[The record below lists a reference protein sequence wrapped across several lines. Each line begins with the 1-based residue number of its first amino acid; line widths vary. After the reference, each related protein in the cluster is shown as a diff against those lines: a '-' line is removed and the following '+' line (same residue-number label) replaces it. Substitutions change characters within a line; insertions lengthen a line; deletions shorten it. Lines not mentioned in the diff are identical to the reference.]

1 MRGKLYNSSLFIFSN
16 FSQIINLFIKELI
29 ILYLLIH
36 SLISPSVHS
45 LHALPIK
52 RVYCSSVVAA
62 AAAVADNDDDEE
74 EEAAQERKTIKPSL
88 VPVYK
93 SIV

>member
-1 MRGKLYNSSLFIFSN
+1 MP
-16 FSQIINLFIKELI
+16 IINIFFKELI
-29 ILYLLIH
+29 ILLY

-62 AAAVADNDDDEE
+62 AVDNNDDDEV
-74 EEAAQERKTIKPSL
+74 EEAAQDDQAESRTGL
-88 VPVYK
+88 
-93 SIV
+93 